1 MCNKFKGIDIRNL
14 TYYFFV
20 ILSILIKKIKIDENW
35 YKDIVVFYNE
45 YATIKDSTYLKV
57 NSKNPLYLFIS
68 IGNGYFEEIDEN
80 KYLVLVFTKGSKE
93 IMKKISRTV
102 E

>member
-1 MCNKFKGIDIRNL
+1 M
-14 TYYFFV
+14 
-20 ILSILIKKIKIDENW
+20 
-35 YKDIVVFYNE
+35 
-45 YATIKDSTYLKV
+45 IKDSTYLKV